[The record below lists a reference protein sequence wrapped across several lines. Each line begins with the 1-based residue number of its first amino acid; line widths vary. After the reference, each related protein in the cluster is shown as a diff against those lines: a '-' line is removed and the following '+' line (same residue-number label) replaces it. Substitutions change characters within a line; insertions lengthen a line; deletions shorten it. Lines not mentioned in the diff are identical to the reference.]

1 MDRNLGAAYVAE
13 SATDYLAYA
22 SLYQWGRLSDG
33 HQLINWN
40 SSTSGTPVNG
50 STTTKSTTNTP
61 ANALFI
67 TSGSDW
73 RSTQN
78 DGLWQAGSQVN
89 NPCPAGFRVPTIAE
103 WEAETNITNIATAF
117 EKLKLVVA
125 GKRQNSDATLGNA
138 GTGAG
143 YWSATVN
150 GTDANSRG
158 FNSIST
164 NSNSDNRGSGF
175 SVRCLKY

>member
-1 MDRNLGAAYVAE
+1 VWNSINGLQFVVTPCSGELTNKVWMDRNGAAYVAE

-22 SLYQWGRLSDG
+22 SLPVGSPDG

-89 NPCPAGFRVPTIAE
+89 NPLLGRV
-103 WEAETNITNIATAF
+103 
-117 EKLKLVVA
+117 LLSRS
-125 GKRQNSDATLGNA
+125 GRRRLTLQ
-138 GTGAG
+138 
-143 YWSATVN
+143 
-150 GTDANSRG
+150 
-158 FNSIST
+158 I
-164 NSNSDNRGSGF
+164 
-175 SVRCLKY
+175 